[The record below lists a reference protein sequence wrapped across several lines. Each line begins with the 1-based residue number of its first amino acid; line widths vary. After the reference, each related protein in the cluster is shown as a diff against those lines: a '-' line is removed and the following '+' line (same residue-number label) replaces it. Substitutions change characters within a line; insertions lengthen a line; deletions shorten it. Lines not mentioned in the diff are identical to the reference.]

1 MSISFLTRVLS
12 VSTASDL
19 LTMSVSA
26 ADKIARTIAVYL
38 AILLLMRLAGKR
50 LLAQMNNLDLVVVLL
65 LSNVVQNAIIGPDNS
80 VTGGLLGAVV
90 LLVINTVLD
99 RLTQRSPVL
108 QRIFEGTGTQV
119 VKDGR
124 LIEPALARLGTS
136 RRELAGALHQQGA
149 DSVEEVDSAVVE
161 PGGGIFIRLKRE
173 EQNVSRA
180 ELDAAVERITAE
192 IKDAVAA
199 DTSSTSNSR

>member
-26 ADKIARTIAVYL
+26 ADKIVYL

-199 DTSSTSNSR
+199 DTGSTSNSR

>member
-1 MSISFLTRVLS
+1 M
-12 VSTASDL
+12 
-19 LTMSVSA
+19 
-26 ADKIARTIAVYL
+26 
-38 AILLLMRLAGKR
+38 
-50 LLAQMNNLDLVVVLL
+50 
-65 LSNVVQNAIIGPDNS
+65 
-80 VTGGLLGAVV
+80 
-90 LLVINTVLD
+90 
-99 RLTQRSPVL
+99 
-108 QRIFEGTGTQV
+108 
-119 VKDGR
+119 
-124 LIEPALARLGTS
+124 GTS

-199 DTSSTSNSR
+199 DTGSTSNSR